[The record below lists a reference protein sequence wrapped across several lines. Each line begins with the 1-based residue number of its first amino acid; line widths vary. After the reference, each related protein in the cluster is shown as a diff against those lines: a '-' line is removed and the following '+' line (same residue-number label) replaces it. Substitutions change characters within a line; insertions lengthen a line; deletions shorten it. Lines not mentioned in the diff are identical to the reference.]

1 MDTVVNYTELPSLSG
16 QTPVH
21 KSTQTEPDA
30 GTSGSLG
37 PYDVSRV
44 DVDEVVMFTGCLP
57 DKEITVEK
65 GRVVVKIYPTLNV
78 TAQNEEANGTS
89 FSIRFRS
96 LPVNQTPANLTE
108 TEAAGSEDFD
118 WDYYVECTNVD
129 NSESIPVN
137 TASGS
142 HSSGDS
148 GIDSHSAAHVQ
159 RVIRQPVLPAM
170 REDSVSSDT
179 SVSEGFVTGS
189 ALSVTSS
196 SLDKMASSGRESCY
210 SVDSNSSSLN
220 SANNALF
227 RNGQKICEI
236 ADMISVPGR
245 RKAPVSRMIFNRL
258 ITYDP
263 STVPPWYISKYK
275 FIRSLI
281 TSVETFIL
289 KSAANGMGWHDANG
303 KGMNLFTGSADLSSY
318 PLSSKFVFWFENN
331 TSIFES
337 ICEAAQLLTSVENQV
352 DRCFGGSTRTN
363 PIDRVTL
370 YETLSFKQSD
380 KASIKNKSRSRDS
393 QLLSDC
399 SSAIFFYFSKFI
411 SKLELALQSKK
422 YNKDEASIARKIADH
437 TILEKKR
444 GNFDLLNA
452 CVNYNLAVRLIKREY
467 ELTVLAQYDAERRAD
482 EQLDVEVEPG
492 DLDVIKQLLVLIEA
506 LEEEGRAI
514 LSDYQTCIDT
524 LPRAVKGQSF
534 EERVLHMSD
543 NGNGYACKPLQDI
556 KSTLTTILKNH
567 SVSLTD

>member
-1 MDTVVNYTELPSLSG
+1 MDTVVNYTQSPDLSG

-37 PYDVSRV
+37 SYDVSRV
-44 DVDEVVMFTGCLP
+44 DADEVVMFTGCLP

-96 LPVNQTPANLTE
+96 LPVNQTSTNLTE
-108 TEAAGSEDFD
+108 AEDGGREDLD
-118 WDYYVECTNVD
+118 WDYYVECAYVD
-129 NSESIPVN
+129 NSESLPVN

-148 GIDSHSAAHVQ
+148 GIDSHSATHVQ
-159 RVIRQPVLPAM
+159 SITRQSALPAM

-179 SVSEGFVTGS
+179 SVTEGFVPGS
-189 ALSVTSS
+189 ALTVTSS
-196 SLDKMASSGRESCY
+196 SLDKMASLGRESCY
-210 SVDSNSSSLN
+210 SMDSNSSSLN
-220 SANNALF
+220 SASNALF
-227 RNGQKICEI
+227 KHGQKICEI

-245 RKAPVSRMIFNRL
+245 RKAPLSRIIFNRL

-263 STVPPWYISKYK
+263 STVPTWYKSKYTH
-275 FIRSLI
+275 IRSLI
-281 TSVETFIL
+281 TTVESFIL
-289 KSAANGMGWHDANG
+289 KSAANGMGWRDANG
-303 KGMNLFTGSADLSSY
+303 KGMNLFTGPADLSSY

-331 TSIFES
+331 TNVFEC
-337 ICEAAQLLTSVENQV
+337 ICEAANLLTSIESQV
-352 DRCFGGSTRTN
+352 DRCFRGSSRTN

-370 YETLSFKQSD
+370 YETLSFKQSN
-380 KASIKNKSRSRDS
+380 KASIKSKSRSGDA

-399 SSAIFFYFSKFI
+399 SSAIFFYFSNFI
-411 SKLELALQSKK
+411 SKLELAIQSKK
-422 YNKDEASIARKIADH
+422 YKRDEASIARKIADH

-467 ELTVLAQYDAERRAD
+467 ELIVLAQYDSERRAD
-482 EQLDVEVEPG
+482 EPLDVEVEPG

-506 LEEEGRAI
+506 LEEEARAI
-514 LSDYQTCIDT
+514 LSNYKTCIDT
-524 LPRAVKGQSF
+524 LPRAVKGKSF
-534 EERVLHMSD
+534 EERVLQMFD
-543 NGNGYACKPLQDI
+543 NASKPLQDI
-556 KSTLTTILKNH
+556 KSTLTTVMKNH